1 MPNLTSEQWD
11 ELIEQYVEIIVDSMD
26 WKSMTEFVRQ
36 TLIEDYGSIQS
47 RHELCE
53 EIRLTH
59 DEELLEELLDNVTT
73 VTYGLKEG
81 ETLSFPVHKK
91 SSWPVMPIHRV
102 STILPMVGIFVYY
115 RGMNKSN
122 LQEFFPSLLQ
132 KGYSVREINES
143 CKRHQERVAPD
154 WFNGTYAEYMDEM
167 HEFLNGLWAHSITS
181 PF

>member
-1 MPNLTSEQWD
+1 MTKLTSAQCTD
-11 ELIEQYVEIIVDSMD
+11 LIEQYVELITDSMD
-26 WKSMTEFVRQ
+26 TKTMYHFIVN
-36 TLIEDYGSIQS
+36 TLLEDYHNLS
-47 RHELCE
+47 E
-53 EIRLTH
+53 
-59 DEELLEELLDNVTT
+59 EELFTEIECTYDKETLDELVDNVTT
-73 VTYGLKEG
+73 DIQPVDTSTYTYGLSEG

-91 SSWPVMPIHRV
+91 SSWLAVPIHRV

-167 HEFLNGLWAHSITS
+167 HEFLNGL
-181 PF
+181 

>member
-1 MPNLTSEQWD
+1 
-11 ELIEQYVEIIVDSMD
+11 
-26 WKSMTEFVRQ
+26 MTEQ
-36 TLIEDYGSIQS
+36 TPSQ
-47 RHELCE
+47 
-53 EIRLTH
+53 H
-59 DEELLEELLDNVTT
+59 DERSQDDKEDSSPT
-73 VTYGLKEG
+73 VHTYGLKEG
-81 ETLSFPVHKK
+81 ESITFPVHQKK
-91 SSWPVMPIHRV
+91 SSWPAVPIGRL